1 LEKNG
6 VIHVIRESHETPPE
20 VSNILRIAGGLNRF
34 GEPNYRAVWGWNRL
48 DWIGGKWED
57 RNQDG
62 ELVREVIEVRHVPKY
77 TPHDR
82 WHIERWM
89 PPESYC
95 GGSPALWDMQTME
108 NVDGLRV
115 PALGP
120 FPYRGDYELAFT
132 LEGFKGEFIQLTPHI
147 ARVFAYSLEHSREA
161 KKESL
166 TERKS
171 NAVDKHDR
179 EYDSFADS
187 VLSDAGP
194 AFGGAPNVSVL

>member
-1 LEKNG
+1 M
-6 VIHVIRESHETPPE
+6 IHVLRETHETPPE
-20 VSNILRIAGGLNRF
+20 VNRILLIAGGRNRY
-34 GEPNYRAVWGWNRL
+34 GEPNYKAVWGWNRL

-57 RNQDG
+57 RNAAG
-62 ELVREVIEVRHVPKY
+62 EVVREVIEVRRVPKY

-89 PPESYC
+89 PPESY
-95 GGSPALWDMQTME
+95 GAPALWDLQTME
-108 NVDGLRV
+108 TVDGVRI

-120 FPYRGDYELAFT
+120 YPHRGDYELAFT

-147 ARVFAYSLEHSREA
+147 ARVFASTLEHSREEH
-161 KKESL
+161 KESL
-166 TERKS
+166 VEKKS
-171 NAVDKHDR
+171 KFVDQHDR
-179 EYDSFADS
+179 DYDSFADS